1 MDDTALATFTSITG
15 TTPDRAAQY
24 LGLTEGDVQQA
35 IEFFYANDGAEL
47 EGPNSSTPAH
57 TSQAPPVPPQ
67 QTRPRS
73 NRQAYEDD
81 DGVVHIDSDVDSEID
96 VEPSSQER
104 RQAFVAGSSIS
115 NAHLPS
121 NSMPPLDPGSRDVEA
136 DEALARRLQE
146 EFYGGTGVVNE
157 LGDDGIRAPMAR
169 TTETLVGSDSF
180 DANDAEQMH
189 AAVLEQM
196 RARHRPRPRGTFFD
210 SLFTFFSGQTNNQ
223 SRDTR
228 YIQSGHYKLDLE

>member
-1 MDDTALATFTSITG
+1 MDDTALITFTSITG

-47 EGPNSSTPAH
+47 EGPNSSTPAQ
-57 TSQAPPVPPQ
+57 TLQDPPVLPP
-67 QTRPRS
+67 QTRPPS

-96 VEPSSQER
+96 VEPSSQEP
-104 RQAFVAGSSIS
+104 RQAFVAGNSSS
-115 NAHLPS
+115 NAHMPS
-121 NSMPPLDPGSRDVEA
+121 NSMPPLTPGSRDVDA
-136 DEALARRLQE
+136 DEVLARRLQE
-146 EFYGGTGVVNE
+146 EFYGGTGIASE
-157 LGDDGIRAPMAR
+157 LGEDGIRAPMAR
-169 TTETLVGSDSF
+169 TTETLIGPDSF
-180 DANDAEQMH
+180 DPNDAEQMH

-210 SLFTFFSGQTNNQ
+210 SIFAFFF
-223 SRDTR
+223 R
-228 YIQSGHYKLDLE
+228 LD